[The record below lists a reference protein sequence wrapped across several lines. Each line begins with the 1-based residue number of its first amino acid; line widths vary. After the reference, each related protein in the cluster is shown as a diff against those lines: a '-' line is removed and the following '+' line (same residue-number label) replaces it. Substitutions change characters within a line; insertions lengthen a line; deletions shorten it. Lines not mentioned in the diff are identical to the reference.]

1 MEPQKPAAKPRPR
14 GIYLLPNLFTS
25 GGLFAGF
32 YAIIAATQGRFSEA
46 CVAVFIAAVLDGLD
60 GRIARMTG
68 TQSEFGVQYD
78 SLADLVSFGLAPA
91 LVMYHWAL
99 SQLQFDGPMAGKIGW
114 AAAFLYAAC
123 AALRLARFNTQVG
136 VVDKRW
142 FIGLASPAAA
152 AVMMSFI
159 WTLDARYNLSGSQ
172 VRWYALG
179 VTVIAGLMMVSRVR
193 YYSFKGLPFGGRVP
207 FVTLLLALGLL
218 VLLFIDPARVLLGAF
233 SLYLLSGPAAW
244 AWARLRRGR
253 ATPSTP
259 G

>member
-1 MEPQKPAAKPRPR
+1 MEPQKPVAKPRPR

-99 SQLQFDGPMAGKIGW
+99 SQLQFDGPMAGKIAW

-218 VLLFIDPARVLLGAF
+218 VLLYIDPARVLLGAF

-244 AWARLRRGR
+244 VWVRLQRGR
-253 ATPSTP
+253 STPSTP